1 MIQISSAMAPKEKGK
16 KLRKK
21 KTISENVVT
30 FIETLKNGFH
40 FRCEMV
46 TCKQYL
52 PVIQQKLIQL
62 YLTLVWRYLNP
73 HQRPCQDPG
82 DAPGLQ
88 LHGKS
93 FSPAIPMSLP
103 SVFLLVQRYLNQ
115 HLQPC
120 QDQEGDAP
128 GLQLLGKSFSP
139 AIPMSPPS
147 VFIYQSS
154 DT

>member
-1 MIQISSAMAPKEKGK
+1 MAPKEKGK

-88 LHGKS
+88 LLRKS

-103 SVFLLVQRYLNQ
+103 SVFFISL
-115 HLQPC
+115 
-120 QDQEGDAP
+120 
-128 GLQLLGKSFSP
+128 
-139 AIPMSPPS
+139 AIPE
-147 VFIYQSS
+147 SS
-154 DT
+154 AAMPGSGGRTRSTALSTNVKLYY

>member
-1 MIQISSAMAPKEKGK
+1 MAPKEKGK

-73 HQRPCQDPG
+73 HPRPCQDPG

-103 SVFLLVQRYLNQ
+103 SVFFISL
-115 HLQPC
+115 
-120 QDQEGDAP
+120 
-128 GLQLLGKSFSP
+128 
-139 AIPMSPPS
+139 AIPESTSAAMPGSGGGRTRS
-147 VFIYQSS
+147 TV
-154 DT
+154 TREKL